1 MNTKEITMYFNE
13 EESAVLLNE
22 IKKTPEQLFAS
33 LPASVKTM
41 TSQNISAPLSELQ
54 TKQVFKNRER
64 DNSALPNF
72 CGYGLYRHFIPEAV
86 SHLSSLRGFVTSYT
100 PYQPEVAQ
108 GTLQALFEYQSLM
121 AKLTDMDIANAS
133 LYEAATA
140 MVEAIRMALRQKRS
154 KEKGE
159 IVFSEA
165 IHPDFIKVAHTYFP
179 PEIQDYLGIS
189 FVMAPVNNTTGAT
202 EWDGL
207 ALQNPLAVVYQNP
220 NVFGVVENEAK
231 SLPQKFPTAQ
241 ILYGT
246 ADVLSLSV
254 LSSPKEYGAH
264 IVWGEAQALGMPVS
278 MGGPGLGFLAAD
290 KQYVRQMPGRL
301 IGQTSAQDAQ
311 GEKTTAY
318 LITLATREQHIRREK
333 ATSNICSNQ
342 SLMAVRA
349 GIFMSALGWQGMQEL
364 ALRSADNLHYF
375 QQALQKSSKAS
386 LTFAQ
391 AENFHEITWKH
402 EDENFYQDC
411 LDKGIIPGVLLT
423 EGNFAGSIVSYFSEL
438 DSREQIDELIAL
450 L

>member
-1 MNTKEITMYFNE
+1 MYFNE
-13 EESAVLLNE
+13 EENAVLLNE

-33 LPASVKTM
+33 VPQSVQVL
-41 TSQNISAPLSELQ
+41 TSQKISAPLNELEAKQ
-54 TKQVFKNRER
+54 TFKHREEN
-64 DNSALPNF
+64 NSALPNF

-86 SHLSSLRGFVTSYT
+86 NHLSSLRGFVTSYT

-159 IVFSEA
+159 IIFSEA
-165 IHPDFIKVAHTYFP
+165 IHPDFMKVAHTYFP
-179 PEIQDYLGIS
+179 PEIQDYLGVS
-189 FVMAPVNNTTGAT
+189 FVMAPVNNATGST
-202 EWDGL
+202 SWDGL
-207 ALQNPLAVVYQNP
+207 DVQNPLVAVYQNP
-220 NVFGVVENEAK
+220 NVFGVIENEAK

-246 ADVLSLSV
+246 TDALSLSV
-254 LSSPKEYGAH
+254 LPSPKEYGAH

-290 KQYVRQMPGRL
+290 KDYVRQMPGRL
-301 IGQTSAQDAQ
+301 IGQSSAQDAQ

-342 SLMAVRA
+342 SLMAMRA
-349 GIFMSALGWQGMQEL
+349 GIFMSALGWQGMQNL
-364 ALRSADNLHYF
+364 ALKSADNLLYF
-375 QQALQKSSKAS
+375 KKAVQKSSRAS
-386 LTFAQ
+386 LFFEE
-391 AENFHEITWKH
+391 AENFHEITWRH
-402 EDENFYQDC
+402 EDKDFFQNC
-411 LDKGIIPGVLLT
+411 LHKGIVPGVLLS
-423 EGNFAGSIVSYFSEL
+423 NGSIVSYFSEL
-438 DSREQIDELIAL
+438 DSQEQIDKLIAL